1 MRTKNDTKVILGA
14 VIACAL
20 SAVACGPTR
29 PPRELQDARM
39 QYNRATMGPAAAE
52 TPAQLHTA
60 RTALDQ
66 AERAFA
72 EDGDDPRVR
81 DKAYIALRRA
91 ELADASARVQ
101 LAQKAKM
108 AADLEAQQLQMDT
121 LKRTQSDL
129 ATSQQNLA
137 KTQDQLDAEKA
148 AREEAE
154 RKHAQAMA
162 DLQKIA
168 SVKQESRGMVITL
181 SGSVLFASNKA
192 TLLAAANT
200 KLNDVADALIKGNP
214 DANITVEGHTDSQGS
229 DEYNKQL
236 AQQRAEAVK
245 AHLVSR
251 GVAADRIKAVG
262 VGEERPIADNNSAE
276 GRANNR
282 RVEIIV
288 EGGSQGGTGT
298 TPGGSMNGGSMNGG
312 GSMNDSG
319 STNQSTNQGGSTGT
333 GSATGS
339 GSTTGAG
346 STTGS
351 GSTGAGSTGANSSTM
366 PKR

>member
-14 VIACAL
+14 VLACAL

-29 PPRELQDARM
+29 PPRELLDARM
-39 QYNRATMGPAAAE
+39 QYNRAAQGPAASE

-60 RTALDQ
+60 KTALDQ
-66 AERAFA
+66 AERAFSA
-72 EDGDDPRVR
+72 DGDDPHVR
-81 DKAYIALRRA
+81 DKAYIALRKA

-108 AADLEAQQLQMDT
+108 AADLEAQQLQLDT
-121 LKRTQSDL
+121 LKRTEADL

-137 KTQDQLDAEKA
+137 KTQEQLDAEKT

-154 RKHAQAMA
+154 KKHAQAMA

-168 SVKQESRGMVITL
+168 SVKQETRGMVITL
-181 SGSVLFASNKA
+181 SGSVLFASNKS
-192 TLLAAANT
+192 TLLSAANT
-200 KLNDVADALIKGNP
+200 KLNEVADALIKGNP

-229 DEYNKQL
+229 HEHNREL

-245 AHLVSR
+245 AQLVSR

-262 VGEERPIADNNSAE
+262 VGEDRPIADNSSAE

-288 EGGSQGGTGT
+288 EGGSSGPT
-298 TPGGSMNGGSMNGG
+298 GGSMDDGSSNMGT
-312 GSMNDSG
+312 G
-319 STNQSTNQGGSTGT
+319 STNG
-333 GSATGS
+333 AA
-339 GSTTGAG
+339 GAG
-346 STTGS
+346 STTNS
-351 GSTGAGSTGANSSTM
+351 GSTTTGTGAAGGSGTTT